1 MVFRRITHS
10 RSHKTP
16 SYAEDGL
23 RPAPLTRYAL
33 LLTILWL
40 SYLSL
45 APFSDWDIRGL
56 AWWSWIFAPIPR
68 YLTGFDIATNIIA
81 YIPLGSLAVL
91 VLRPH
96 ARGWL
101 TGFLSLCLGIVLS
114 AGLESLQMG
123 LPQRIASNIDWLTNS
138 MGTLFGILFT
148 LPWAVDIL
156 RWRAVQNH
164 VRWFTPTAPPLLALM
179 LLWPWAQL
187 YPVSHVFGVG
197 DGLRAVLFEW
207 AIPDDE
213 DVLASPVFP
222 WLDQVLDTLD
232 NMAPTVT
239 PGGWLAVLQL
249 IVSTLSLW
257 GMGSL
262 AMLGMR
268 RRAPQLRLLI
278 LGITLTL
285 VLKALFNARLHA
297 HFSSH
302 WFDWEWLEA
311 RVWLSLGLAISGWL
325 VLRWQTAS
333 VLRWFGSICLILALL
348 ASLLI
353 PADPYAIG
361 VAALQNGR
369 LRYLH
374 DLLRG
379 LAWIWPML
387 AVFGFLNHPIH
398 DPKRRIAPV

>member
-1 MVFRRITHS
+1 
-10 RSHKTP
+10 
-16 SYAEDGL
+16 
-23 RPAPLTRYAL
+23 
-33 LLTILWL
+33 
-40 SYLSL
+40 
-45 APFSDWDIRGL
+45 
-56 AWWSWIFAPIPR
+56 
-68 YLTGFDIATNIIA
+68 
-81 YIPLGSLAVL
+81 
-91 VLRPH
+91 
-96 ARGWL
+96 
-101 TGFLSLCLGIVLS
+101 
-114 AGLESLQMG
+114 MG

-138 MGTLFGILFT
+138 IGTLFGVLLT
-148 LPWAVDIL
+148 LPWAVEIL
-156 RWRAVQNH
+156 RWRAIQNRI
-164 VRWFTPTAPPLLALM
+164 RWFTPTAPPLLALI

-222 WLDQVLDTLD
+222 WLDQALDTLD

-249 IVSTLSLW
+249 SVSTLSLW

-268 RRAPQLRLLI
+268 RRAPQLRLLV
-278 LGITLTL
+278 LGIMLTL
-285 VLKALFNARLHA
+285 VLKALFNARLHT

-302 WFDWEWLEA
+302 WIDWEWLEA

-333 VLRWFGSICLILALL
+333 VLRWFGSFCLVLALL

-387 AVFGFLNHPIH
+387 AVFGLLNHPIH
-398 DPKRRIAPV
+398 DPKRRIPPV